1 MESYY
6 ILIVAILI
14 VLAISDLVVG
24 VSNDAVNFL
33 NSSIG
38 SKAASFKLIIAV
50 AALGILVGTTFS
62 SGMMEVARKGIFHPD
77 QFFFSEIMI
86 IFLAVM
92 LTDVLLLDLFNTFA
106 LPTSTTVSIVFELLG
121 AAVAVSLIKISVL
134 GDSVGTL
141 GNYINSSSALLI
153 ITGILISVVIAF
165 TVGLIVQ
172 WIVRVF
178 FSFDYERTFKYF
190 GSIWGGIAISIITY
204 FILIKGAKGSSFLT
218 DEVIDWIMNN
228 ATIILAV
235 SFVGWT
241 ILLQLLYLFTR
252 INILKIIVM
261 VGTFG
266 LAMAFAGNDL
276 VNFVGVPL
284 AGLESLKSFFN
295 SGISDPS
302 LFSMSSLAGKI
313 QTPTYILLLSGL
325 VMVIALLKSKKA
337 RSVTATEINLS
348 RQDEG
353 YERFESSILA
363 RNLVRGV
370 INLSSTVSKII
381 PERVHRF
388 LDKKF
393 NQKPFQSRK
402 KKEGISF
409 DLVRASVNLV
419 TASALIAFGTSL
431 KLPLSTT
438 YVTFMVAMGSSL
450 ADQAW
455 GRDSAVYRISGVIT
469 VIGGWFFTAFS
480 AFIGA
485 FVMAYLIHLGGI
497 YVIIALI
504 FLLVFL
510 LYKSFG
516 IHKKRETEKVLTES
530 AELTGVQINGENI
543 LKSCNDSVI
552 HTLTSVSQSYN
563 KSITGFVNFKRK
575 SLLNT
580 LEDIEKI
587 NKRTKYLKNSLPK
600 IIARLHEEDIESG
613 HYYVQVVD
621 YLRETVNSI
630 TYIAKP
636 IFTYIDNNHKP
647 LLPEQKIEITEL
659 KNNINNFFKTTILV
673 LKEKGFLNID
683 EILKDQHKLLDSIT
697 KISKKQLKRIK
708 NQESGTKNS
717 TLYLNVMGETKNL
730 LLFTIN
736 LIIAQRDFL
745 IYNTSSISKPKP
757 KEKTS
762 KILNK

>member
-14 VLAISDLVVG
+14 VLALSDLVVG

-38 SKAASFKLIIAV
+38 SKAGSFKLIIIV
-50 AALGILVGTTFS
+50 AALGILFGTTFS

-121 AAVAVSLIKISVL
+121 AAVAVSLIKISML

-141 GNYINSSSALLI
+141 GNYINSNSALLI
-153 ITGILISVVIAF
+153 ITGILLSVVIAF
-165 TVGLIVQ
+165 SVGLIVQ
-172 WIVRVF
+172 WIVRVI
-178 FSFDYERTFKYF
+178 FSFDYEKTYKYF

-218 DEVIDWIMNN
+218 DEVVNWIMNN
-228 ATIILAV
+228 TSLILV
-235 SFVGWT
+235 LSFVGWT
-241 ILLQLLYLFTR
+241 ILLQFLYLFTR
-252 INILKIIVM
+252 INILKIIVL
-261 VGTFG
+261 VGTFA
-266 LAMAFAGNDL
+266 LSMAFAGNDL

-284 AGLESLKSFFN
+284 AGLESLKSFLN

-325 VMVIALLKSKKA
+325 VMVIALIKSKKA

-370 INLSSTVSKII
+370 INFSTIVSNVI
-381 PERVHRF
+381 PTNVHRF
-388 LDKKF
+388 IDKKF
-393 NQKPFQSRK
+393 NQKPFQVRK
-402 KKEGISF
+402 KKEGVSF

-419 TASALIAFGTSL
+419 TASALIALGTSL

-450 ADQAW
+450 ADRAW

-469 VIGGWFFTAFS
+469 VIGGWFFTALS

-485 FVMAYLIHLGGI
+485 FIMAYLIHLGGMYI
-497 YVIIALI
+497 IIALI

-516 IHKKRETEKVLTES
+516 IHKKREMEKVLTES

-543 LKSCNDSVI
+543 LKSCNDNVI
-552 HTLTSVSQSYN
+552 HTLTSVSQLYS
-563 KSITGFVNFKRK
+563 KTITGLANFKRK
-575 SLLNT
+575 SLVNT
-580 LEDIEKI
+580 LEDIEDL
-587 NKRTKYLKNSLPK
+587 NKRTKFLKNSLPK

-613 HYYVQVVD
+613 HYYVQVID
-621 YLRETVNSI
+621 YLTETVNSI

-636 IFTYIDNNHKP
+636 IFIYIDNNHKP
-647 LLPEQKIEITEL
+647 LIPEQKVEITEL
-659 KNNINNFFKTTILV
+659 RNNINDFFKTTILV
-673 LKEKGFLNID
+673 LKEKGFINID
-683 EILKDQHKLLDSIT
+683 AILKDQHLLLESIT

-717 TLYLNVMGETKNL
+717 TLYLNVMGETKSL

-736 LIIAQRDFL
+736 LIKAQRDFL
-745 IYNTSSISKPKP
+745 IYNSSSVKKDDSI
-757 KEKTS
+757 EKTS
-762 KILNK
+762 EIFK

>member
-14 VLAISDLVVG
+14 VLALSDLVVG

-38 SKAASFKLIIAV
+38 SKAGSFKLIIIV
-50 AALGILVGTTFS
+50 AALGILFGTTFS

-121 AAVAVSLIKISVL
+121 AAVAVSLIKISML

-141 GNYINSSSALLI
+141 GNYINSNSALLI
-153 ITGILISVVIAF
+153 ITGILLSVVIAF
-165 TVGLIVQ
+165 SVGLIVQ
-172 WIVRVF
+172 WIVRVI
-178 FSFDYERTFKYF
+178 FSFDYEKTYKYF

-218 DEVIDWIMNN
+218 DEVVNWIINN
-228 ATIILAV
+228 TSLILV
-235 SFVGWT
+235 LSFVGWT
-241 ILLQLLYLFTR
+241 ILLQFLYLFTR
-252 INILKIIVM
+252 INILKIIVL
-261 VGTFG
+261 VGTFA
-266 LAMAFAGNDL
+266 LSMAFAGNDL

-284 AGLESLKSFFN
+284 AGLESLKSFLN

-325 VMVIALLKSKKA
+325 VMVIALIKSKKA

-370 INLSSTVSKII
+370 INFSTIVSNVI
-381 PERVHRF
+381 PTNVHRF
-388 LDKKF
+388 IDKKF
-393 NQKPFQSRK
+393 NQKPFQVRK
-402 KKEGISF
+402 KKEGVSF

-419 TASALIAFGTSL
+419 TASALIALGTSL

-450 ADQAW
+450 ADRAW

-469 VIGGWFFTAFS
+469 VIGGWFFTALS

-485 FVMAYLIHLGGI
+485 FIMAYLIHLGGMYI
-497 YVIIALI
+497 IIALI

-516 IHKKRETEKVLTES
+516 IHKKREMEKVLTES

-543 LKSCNDSVI
+543 LKSCNDNVI
-552 HTLTSVSQSYN
+552 HTLTSVSQLYS
-563 KSITGFVNFKRK
+563 KTITGLANFKRK
-575 SLLNT
+575 SLVNT
-580 LEDIEKI
+580 LEDIEDL
-587 NKRTKYLKNSLPK
+587 NKRTKFLKNSLPK

-613 HYYVQVVD
+613 HYYVQVID
-621 YLRETVNSI
+621 YLTETVNSI

-636 IFTYIDNNHKP
+636 IFIYIDNNHKP
-647 LLPEQKIEITEL
+647 LIPEQKVEITEL
-659 KNNINNFFKTTILV
+659 RNNINDFFKTTILV
-673 LKEKGFLNID
+673 LKEKGFINID
-683 EILKDQHKLLDSIT
+683 AILKDQHLLLESIT

-717 TLYLNVMGETKNL
+717 TLYLNVMGETKSL

-736 LIIAQRDFL
+736 LIKAQRDFL
-745 IYNTSSISKPKP
+745 IYNSSSVKKDDSI
-757 KEKTS
+757 EKTS
-762 KILNK
+762 EIFK